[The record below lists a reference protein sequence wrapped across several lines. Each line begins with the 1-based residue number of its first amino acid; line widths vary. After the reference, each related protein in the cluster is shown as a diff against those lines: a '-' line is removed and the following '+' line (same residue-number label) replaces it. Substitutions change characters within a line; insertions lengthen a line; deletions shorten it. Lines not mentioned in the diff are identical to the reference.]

1 MDDHRLLELLFARV
15 EEAIAAL
22 ERRFGFRLM
31 RTAMNLLESRQDAE
45 ECVSD
50 TYMAIWDAIPPKRP
64 EPLAPYVYKTGRN
77 IALNRLRARCTQ
89 KRSGYELSLEELNQ
103 FIPAPDPSRGRELGA
118 ALNRWLSMLQQRDRV
133 IFLKRYWF
141 GDSVKE
147 IAKEVGLRENTV
159 SVRLHRLRN
168 ELKTYLTKEGYY
180 YD

>member
-1 MDDHRLLELLFARV
+1 MDDHGLLELLFARV
-15 EEAIAAL
+15 EDAIAAL
-22 ERRFGFRLM
+22 ERRFGCRLM

-89 KRSGYELSLEELNQ
+89 KRSGYELSLEELGQ
-103 FIPAPDPSRGRELGA
+103 FIPAPDPSRGRELGT

-133 IFLKRYWF
+133 IFVKRYWF

-147 IAKEVGLRENTV
+147 IAKGVGLRENAV

-180 YD
+180 D